1 MEAEGQVHYNKAKL
15 EKRNSSKLSKEICKI
30 CRIAPL
36 CGGGCKQRAIQDP
49 RDGHCTMNYT
59 EELKDEIILDKNN
72 KFIIVEGIEALK
84 VRNYLSL
91 RIYKGRFFI
100 YKNKVGTRLKDLI
113 GKSRKYI
120 SSRVQEMIYEAI
132 VDDVYVTDID
142 NFEIN
147 YVNDKVFVTFD
158 VINIYKNY
166 NEQITI

>member
-1 MEAEGQVHYNKAKL
+1 MNNFPIEVAAPTNITDTGIPL
-15 EKRNSSKLSKEICKI
+15 LKEY
-30 CRIAPL
+30 AW
-36 CGGGCKQRAIQDP
+36 DF
-49 RDGHCTMNYT
+49 D
-59 EELKDEIILDKNN
+59 KDEIILDRNG
-72 KFIIVEGIEALK
+72 KFIIVEGVEALK

-91 RIYKGRFFI
+91 KIYKGRFFI

-113 GKSRKYI
+113 GKSRSYI

>member
-1 MEAEGQVHYNKAKL
+1 MN
-15 EKRNSSKLSKEICKI
+15 NF
-30 CRIAPL
+30 PT
-36 CGGGCKQRAIQDP
+36 RAIPPTNIKDTGGIP
-49 RDGHCTMNYT
+49 LLKEYAWDF
-59 EELKDEIILDKNN
+59 EKDEIILDKHD
-72 KFIIVEGIEALK
+72 KFIIVEGVEALK

-142 NFEIN
+142 NLEIS

>member
-1 MEAEGQVHYNKAKL
+1 MN
-15 EKRNSSKLSKEICKI
+15 NF
-30 CRIAPL
+30 PT
-36 CGGGCKQRAIQDP
+36 RAIPPTNIADTGVP
-49 RDGHCTMNYT
+49 LLKEYAWDF
-59 EELKDEIILDKNN
+59 EKDEIILDKNN
-72 KFIIVEGIEALK
+72 KFIIVEGVEALK

-113 GKSRKYI
+113 GKSRSYI

-166 NEQITI
+166 NEQIII

>member
-1 MEAEGQVHYNKAKL
+1 MNNFPTRA
-15 EKRNSSKLSKEICKI
+15 
-30 CRIAPL
+30 IAPTNIKEDTGIPL
-36 CGGGCKQRAIQDP
+36 LKEYAWDF
-49 RDGHCTMNYT
+49 D
-59 EELKDEIILDKNN
+59 KDEIILDKNG

-113 GKSRKYI
+113 GKSRSYI

-132 VDDVYVTDID
+132 VDDIYVTDID
-142 NFEIN
+142 NLEID

>member
-1 MEAEGQVHYNKAKL
+1 MN
-15 EKRNSSKLSKEICKI
+15 NF
-30 CRIAPL
+30 PT
-36 CGGGCKQRAIQDP
+36 RAIPPTNIKEDTGIQLLKEYAWDF
-49 RDGHCTMNYT
+49 
-59 EELKDEIILDKNN
+59 EKDEIILDKNG

-113 GKSRKYI
+113 GKSRSYI

-166 NEQITI
+166 NEQIII

>member
-1 MEAEGQVHYNKAKL
+1 MNNFPIEVAAPTNITDASIPL
-15 EKRNSSKLSKEICKI
+15 LKEY
-30 CRIAPL
+30 AW
-36 CGGGCKQRAIQDP
+36 DF
-49 RDGHCTMNYT
+49 D
-59 EELKDEIILDKNN
+59 KDEIILDRNG

-91 RIYKGRFFI
+91 KIYKGRFFI
-100 YKNKVGTRLKDLI
+100 YKNKVGTRLKDLV
-113 GKSRKYI
+113 GKSRNYI
-120 SSRVQEMIYEAI
+120 SLRVEEMIYEAI
-132 VDDVYVTDID
+132 VDNVYVTDID

>member
-1 MEAEGQVHYNKAKL
+1 MN
-15 EKRNSSKLSKEICKI
+15 NF
-30 CRIAPL
+30 PT
-36 CGGGCKQRAIQDP
+36 RAIPPTNIKDTGVP
-49 RDGHCTMNYT
+49 LLKEYAWDFD
-59 EELKDEIILDKNN
+59 KDEIILDKNN
-72 KFIIVEGIEALK
+72 KFIIVEGVEALK

-113 GKSRKYI
+113 GKSRSYI
-120 SSRVQEMIYEAI
+120 SLRVQEMIYEAI